1 MIASLPMYLT
11 PLTAAGYDR
20 FWHLIAANLRR
31 DAINAPSE
39 LQAEIPDLIAHWQD
53 PDLLLSQTC
62 GLPYR
67 AVLKD
72 RVTLVATPDY
82 GLPDCP
88 PGYYNSVVI
97 VREADKAR
105 SLDELAGRP
114 FAYNDPLSQSG
125 WAALALSAG
134 HVLSGPSRCTGSH
147 RASAAAVSTGDA
159 DFAAIDAQTWR
170 QLQALGLGT
179 GLRVVHATP
188 PVPGLP
194 LITMQPDLAVPLA
207 VAVAEAIDALDK
219 PDRDRLG
226 LRGLVAVPAAAY
238 DLPIPPPPGAFG

>member
-20 FWHLIAANLRR
+20 FWQLIANRLRQQG
-31 DAINAPSE
+31 IEAPAA
-39 LQAEIPDLIAHWQD
+39 LQVEIPDLIAHWQD

-72 RVTLVATPDY
+72 RVTLVGTPDY

-88 PGYYNSVVI
+88 PGYYNSMVI
-97 VREADKAR
+97 VREADPAR
-105 SLDELAGRP
+105 NLDDLAGRP

-125 WAALALSAG
+125 WAALALSAPY
-134 HVLSGPSRCTGSH
+134 VVTGPMHCTGSH
-147 RASAAAVSTGDA
+147 RASAAAVCAGDA
-159 DFAAIDAQTWR
+159 DFASIDAQSWR
-170 QLQALGLGT
+170 QLQAMGLDA
-179 GLRVVHATP
+179 GLRVVHKTE

-194 LITMQPDLAVPLA
+194 LITMQPDLVKPLA
-207 VAVAEAIDALDK
+207 KAVTEAIDALGK
-219 PDRDRLG
+219 PDRDQLG
-226 LRGLVAVPAAAY
+226 LKGLVAISAAAY
-238 DLPIPPPPGAFG
+238 DLPLPPPPVASG